1 MLFKKERKKEYERKT
16 NHLMEKLYLDKFIK
30 GKLMGKLMLKE
41 LKVVPWYVNQKSTVF
56 SYLE

>member
-1 MLFKKERKKEYERKT
+1 
-16 NHLMEKLYLDKFIK
+16 MEKLYLDKLMK